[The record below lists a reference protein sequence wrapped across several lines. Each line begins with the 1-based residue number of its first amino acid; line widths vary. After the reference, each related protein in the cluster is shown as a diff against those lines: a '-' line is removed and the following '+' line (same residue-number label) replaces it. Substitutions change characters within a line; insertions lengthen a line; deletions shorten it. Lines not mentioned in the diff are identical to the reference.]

1 MILKNYGNGLRICF
15 VGKCVAS
22 KGIFEVL
29 HTLNILADENKLTNC
44 TIAGLSDEND
54 LRSHLNHRA
63 NKLTAIVGVLARAT
77 LNKVY
82 ADSHF
87 ILLPS
92 RSEGFP
98 KVLAEAAAFGC
109 IPVVSKLPGID
120 KIIQNNVNGILLEDL
135 HGEKIVEQLKVSW
148 VHQVHMEEMA
158 KNAHEFS
165 KQFSYDSFVNSIDHL
180 LGKR

>member
-1 MILKNYGNGLRICF
+1 MALKNYSNGLRICF

-29 HTLNILADENKLTNC
+29 NSLNILADENMLANC

-54 LRSHLNHRA
+54 LRSHLNRRA
-63 NKLTAIVGVLARAT
+63 NRLTSIVGVLARTA
-77 LNKVY
+77 LNKIY

-109 IPVVSKLPGID
+109 IPVVSNLPGIN
-120 KIIQNNVNGILLEDL
+120 KIIQIA
-135 HGEKIVEQLKVSW
+135 I
-148 VHQVHMEEMA
+148 
-158 KNAHEFS
+158 
-165 KQFSYDSFVNSIDHL
+165 
-180 LGKR
+180 